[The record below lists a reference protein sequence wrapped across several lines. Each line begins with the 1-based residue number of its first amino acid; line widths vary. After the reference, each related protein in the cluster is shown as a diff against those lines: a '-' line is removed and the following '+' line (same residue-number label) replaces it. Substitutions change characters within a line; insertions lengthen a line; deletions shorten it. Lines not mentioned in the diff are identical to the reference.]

1 MIIKYLFSDPGGDIQ
16 TGPTDIERP
25 FLITPK
31 KSHPFLTLGDY
42 FHSIE
47 SFIFRDNGRYLLP
60 ILIERFNKDI
70 TLESINEVLIR
81 TEKHGAFYHIAS
93 VEILSDGTSV
103 KLCVSTALTK
113 KGKQSL
119 AHDLETISFLDQAFE
134 FSYLPKV
141 YFKGDIECH
150 SVAGAETFSMLL
162 AEWLEDYHEWHLSMD
177 EKSKNQ
183 KIRIWDQKKGLRYAS
198 VDDSFEIFRQISKI
212 LTLYYNTGD
221 FSQIYPWHNAAG
233 DFIVKNRDGNIDV
246 KLTTVRR
253 YEPFKTSVTEDDI
266 SPMLAIVYFF
276 LNMSLQIRL
285 DKFDGV
291 GDVAWA
297 DDFSVQAAIEGFF
310 EALNIMESESRFYSG
325 KVNEMLAL
333 LKMFDKKEIQKLIG
347 SMTGLYQMEDPADL
361 SVIEA
366 HLKDH
371 VNRLYETIQSFHL

>member
-16 TGPTDIERP
+16 ARPTDLERP

-31 KSHPFLTLGDY
+31 ESHPFLTLGDY
-42 FHSIE
+42 FHSLK
-47 SFIFRDNGRYLLP
+47 SFIFRDNGKHLLA

-70 TLESINEVLIR
+70 ALEGINEVLIR

-93 VEILSDGTSV
+93 IEILSDATPV
-103 KLCVSTALTK
+103 KLCVSTALTQK
-113 KGKQSL
+113 ARKSL
-119 AHDLETISFLDQAFE
+119 ADDFKLINLLDQTFK

-177 EKSKNQ
+177 EKTKKQ
-183 KIRIWDQKKGLRYAS
+183 RLCIWDQKKGIQYAS
-198 VDDSFEIFRQISKI
+198 EDDGFEIFRQISKI
-212 LTLYYNTGD
+212 LTLYYNTKD

-233 DFIVKNRDGNIDV
+233 DFIVRNRDGNIDV
-246 KLTTVRR
+246 KLTTVRK
-253 YEPFKTSVTEDDI
+253 YEPFKASVSEDDI
-266 SPMLAIVYFF
+266 SPMIAEVYFF
-276 LNMSLQIRL
+276 LNMSLQMRL

-291 GDVAWA
+291 RDVAWA
-297 DDFSVQAAIEGFF
+297 GDFSVQAAVEGFF
-310 EALNIMESESRFYSG
+310 EALNIMESEGRFYPG

-333 LKMFDKKEIQKLIG
+333 LKMFDKEEIQKLTA
-347 SMTGLYQMEDPADL
+347 SMIHLYQMEDPDDL
-361 SVIEA
+361 SVMEI

-371 VNRLYETIQSFHL
+371 VSRLYETIQSFHL